1 MPLDSTKRKKIIL
14 AAATFLLGLASYFVF
29 SMGDRR
35 VTQTRS
41 QNTDEVVRKFVS
53 QPVTTQ
59 ATEQFSENQLAFSPG
74 DQTVVR
80 VYDDV
85 TGRLKYQFEAVKWE
99 PTADQVF
106 HVEKLL
112 VQIFTSKGEITYISS
127 DEAEVTLARKSKDR
141 IEPKRGWLRG
151 NVKVVVDRTTAAWR
165 EANPDKAE
173 RDAHPDELIHV
184 SLGEAR
190 FDLDDAEL
198 VSEGDIVV
206 DSADARIEKVRGLK
220 VQWDQLDNRIDVLRF
235 AHGGSMT
242 LRKGG
247 RIVDFGLP
255 GTERDPGK
263 EKKKDRSAESRRR
276 EEAALRDAN
285 RGIPRA
291 YAMKPMSV
299 EVVSAEEAATAIR
312 TEGLVAKANQPMSIG
327 DTNHSPANAAPS
339 KPATKNTPPTRSS
352 GEFADA
358 VTLLQAEAR
367 GGTSGEL
374 RAPDAAQALLVDGKR
389 PRIHTYRAVFNNHV
403 VVEQQDGLKTVGKI
417 EADRLEINFDFGK
430 AAREDMTFRGNP
442 AETAAQSVGSPPTAE
457 ASRSGMASALPGES
471 ADGNTG
477 EEDRTRLLL
486 TWDGPLELR
495 PRMMNP
501 AEQTGRRFDCVA
513 IGNPVR
519 IQSDQ
524 GKGHCKQL
532 VYRHERR
539 QVWLSGDDA
548 MPVELALS
556 AARRLTGREVFF
568 DQKRGVAHV
577 DGAGSMFDDGSEDAR
592 ESTSEVTADS
602 GDGTKHKPRD
612 SVKIRWTRG
621 VDIEL
626 GQRNVERINP
636 ATGQPETRN
645 KEFLRRA
652 WFHGNVLLNQ
662 GEDSLAADEV
672 AVTFGVPRSG
682 DQIADN
688 IQHVDMSGAV
698 RLHQKGDMIF
708 AEKLSATMMLCA
720 DGQSRPHVVD
730 AEGNV
735 SARQNRAEFRA
746 QKMHAVMAMTPPP
759 PPRTLPDGRT
769 VQDKP
774 RLGIEELDAQGDVYV
789 SDPEQGL
796 QITNAS
802 ILKATIRNGEQ
813 LVKALI
819 ESASPK
825 KWAGA
830 AYTDIAVYGHK
841 IDIDLD
847 NESIDVPGPGRA
859 WLLSRQDFGGRK
871 LSKPTKVHIG
881 WKEQVQF
888 RLAKNY
894 GVFLGKVRTKSEG
907 FTVDCDK
914 LTVRFGKAPPEPETV
929 AKATGWLDQFW
940 LARAATGR
948 ARPDAP
954 KSRRGVTGLP
964 GKRPRPVFI
973 VAEGHAEAV
982 GSSYLLQP
990 TDYGLK
996 QVSVFAAI
1004 VGTPSVLRAVPGDA
1018 CIAFTAAL
1026 ARYAGSIDMP
1036 FTPDPARGRLLS
1048 RISIFGDQIT
1058 TDLLREQMSVPGAGM
1073 LGVEDYQFAT
1083 ASARRR
1089 EAASGASSGPL
1100 MSSMRSDGP
1109 SQTIV
1114 KWRNGMDYIV
1124 DRGLVAFDRDVEMQ
1138 HRSGR
1143 QMVNKDQLA
1152 SAFNISERAMRS
1164 LGDGRRGSLT
1174 CGNLL
1179 LEFST
1184 RRGAAAGG
1192 DTMARATDLE
1202 RLIARHAV
1210 LLRENT
1216 RTVMGE
1222 HVQFLKSTNEVRVEG
1237 SASAD
1242 ASITDQDERTQKLS
1256 MWRGPLLI
1264 WNRNTNRI
1272 EAPQATI
1279 RASRR

>member
-59 ATEQFSENQLAFSPG
+59 ATQQFSESQLAFSPG

-80 VYDDV
+80 VYDDI

-198 VSEGDIVV
+198 VSDGDIVV
-206 DSADARIEKVRGLK
+206 DSVDARIEKVRGLK

-235 AHGGSMT
+235 THGGSMT

-255 GTERDPGK
+255 GTERDAGK
-263 EKKKDRSAESRRR
+263 EKKKDRSAEGRRR

-285 RGIPRA
+285 GGIPRA

-299 EVVSAEEAATAIR
+299 DVVSAEEAATAIR
-312 TEGLVAKANQPMSIG
+312 TEGLVAKANRPMSIG
-327 DTNHSPANAAPS
+327 EA
-339 KPATKNTPPTRSS
+339 PATPSGESPTNSTTNKATPTRSS
-352 GEFADA
+352 GEFTDA
-358 VTLLQAEAR
+358 VASLQAEAR

-374 RAPDAAQALLVDGKR
+374 RAPDAAQTLLADGKR
-389 PRIHTYRAVFNNHV
+389 PRIHTYRAVFSNQV

-430 AAREDMTFRGNP
+430 AARESMTFRGNP
-442 AETAAQSVGSPPTAE
+442 AGATSQPADAPPVAE
-457 ASRSGMASALPGES
+457 APRAEMASALPGE
-471 ADGNTG
+471 ATGGKTG
-477 EEDRTRLLL
+477 EEDLARLLL

-495 PRMMNP
+495 PLTMNP

-519 IQSDQ
+519 LQSDQ

-539 QVWLSGDDA
+539 QVWLSGDEA

-556 AARRLTGREVFF
+556 AARRLSGREVFF

-577 DGAGSMFDDGSEDAR
+577 DGAGAMLDDGSEDA
-592 ESTSEVTADS
+592 SLPKSEVALDA
-602 GDGTKHKPRD
+602 GDGAKHKPRD
-612 SVKIRWTRG
+612 PVEIRWTRG

-626 GQRNVERINP
+626 GQRKVERINP
-636 ATGQPETRN
+636 ASGRPESKN

-652 WFHGNVLLNQ
+652 WFHGSVQLNQ

-720 DGQSRPHVVD
+720 DGQSRPHIVD

-746 QKMHAVMAMTPPP
+746 QKMHAVMAMSPAP

-789 SDPEQGL
+789 SDPQQGL
-796 QITNAS
+796 QITNAKV
-802 ILKATIRNGEQ
+802 LKATIRNGEQ

-841 IDIDLD
+841 IDIDMD

-859 WLLSRQDFGGRK
+859 WLMSRQDFGGRK
-871 LSKPTKVHIG
+871 MSKPTKVHIG

-894 GVFLGKVRTKSEG
+894 GVFLGKVRTKSDG

-914 LTVRFGKAPPEPETV
+914 LTVRFGKAPPEPEAT
-929 AKATGWLDQFW
+929 AKAPGWLNQLW

-948 ARPDAP
+948 ARDDTP
-954 KSRRGVTGLP
+954 KSRRSVTGFQS
-964 GKRPRPVFI
+964 KRPRPVFI

-1004 VGTPSVLRAVPGDA
+1004 VGTPSILHAVPRDA
-1018 CIAFTAAL
+1018 CVAFTAAL

-1073 LGVEDYQFAT
+1073 LGVEDYQFAAAT
-1083 ASARRR
+1083 ARRR

-1152 SAFNISERAMRS
+1152 TAFNITERAMRS
-1164 LGDGRRGSLT
+1164 LGEGRRGSLT

-1184 RRGAAAGG
+1184 RRGVAAGG
-1192 DTMARATDLE
+1192 ETMARATDLE

>member
-59 ATEQFSENQLAFSPG
+59 ATQQFSESQLAFSPG

-165 EANPDKAE
+165 EANPEKAE

-184 SLGEAR
+184 YLGEAR

-255 GTERDPGK
+255 GTERDASK
-263 EKKKDRSAESRRR
+263 EKKKDRSADSRRH

-285 RGIPRA
+285 REIPRA

-299 EVVSAEEAATAIR
+299 DVISAEEAATAIR
-312 TEGLVAKANQPMSIG
+312 TEGLVAKANQPMAIG
-327 DTNHSPANAAPS
+327 DPNHPPTNAAPTN
-339 KPATKNTPPTRSS
+339 PATKNTTPTRSS

-358 VTLLQAEAR
+358 VASLQAEAR
-367 GGTSGEL
+367 GGTAGEL
-374 RAPDAAQALLVDGKR
+374 RALDAPETLLAGGKR
-389 PRIHTYRAVFNNHV
+389 PRIHTYRAVFNNQV

-442 AETAAQSVGSPPTAE
+442 AAAASQPAGAPPAME

-471 ADGNTG
+471 ADGKPG

-495 PRMMNP
+495 PLTMNP
-501 AEQTGRRFDCVA
+501 GEQTGRRFDCVA

-524 GKGHCKQL
+524 GKGHCRQL

-539 QVWLSGDDA
+539 QVWLSGDEA

-556 AARRLTGREVFF
+556 AARRLSGREVFF

-577 DGAGSMFDDGSEDAR
+577 DGAGSMLDDGSEDAR
-592 ESTSEVTADS
+592 ASNSEVAADS
-602 GDGTKHKPRD
+602 GDGAKHKPRD
-612 SVKIRWTRG
+612 PVEIRWTRG

-626 GQRNVERINP
+626 GQRKVERINP
-636 ATGQPETRN
+636 ANGQPESKN

-652 WFHGNVLLNQ
+652 WFHGNVQLNQ

-720 DGQSRPHVVD
+720 DGQSRPHIVD
-730 AEGNV
+730 AQGNV

-746 QKMHAVMAMTPPP
+746 QKMHAVMAMTPPS

-796 QITNAS
+796 QITNAKR
-802 ILKATIRNGEQ
+802 LQATIRNGEQ

-859 WLLSRQDFGGRK
+859 WLMSRQDFGGRK
-871 LSKPTKVHIG
+871 MSKPAKVYIG

-914 LTVRFGKAPPEPETV
+914 LTVRFGKAPPEPEAV
-929 AKATGWLDQFW
+929 AKAPGWMDEFW

-948 ARPDAP
+948 ARPDAS
-954 KSRRGVTGLP
+954 KSRRGVTGFQS
-964 GKRPRPVFI
+964 KRPRPVFI

-1004 VGTPSVLRAVPGDA
+1004 VGTPSVLRAAPGDA

-1083 ASARRR
+1083 ADARRR

-1164 LGDGRRGSLT
+1164 LGEGRRGSLT

-1184 RRGAAAGG
+1184 RRGITTSE

-1222 HVQFLKSTNEVRVEG
+1222 HVQFLRSTNEVRVEG

-1242 ASITDQDERTQKLS
+1242 ASITDQDERTQRLS